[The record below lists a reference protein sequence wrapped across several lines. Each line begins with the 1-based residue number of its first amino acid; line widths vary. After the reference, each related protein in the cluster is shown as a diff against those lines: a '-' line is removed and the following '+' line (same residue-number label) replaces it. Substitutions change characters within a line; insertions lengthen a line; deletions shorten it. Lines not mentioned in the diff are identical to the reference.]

1 MRILYL
7 RAGRRCACPVL
18 MRAAVGRVRIV
29 IAMAGVTVA
38 VVVFPLLIGVA
49 VIGARRVSSA
59 RLAVSAVI
67 RQLAGLVTF
76 AGPEKREGSGSRDG
90 SRFAE
95 D

>member
-38 VVVFPLLIGVA
+38 VVVFPLLMG
-49 VIGARRVSSA
+49 VSSA